1 MTGAWGPPQGEP
13 AAVSEDSLL
22 RGARAGERAA
32 VESLY
37 AAHVASARRLATI
50 LVGTAG
56 ADALVADS
64 FARAF
69 GQVRAGRG
77 PSTSFRPLLL
87 TTMRDLHRAAGG
99 AVVPPT
105 AEEPGPELDS
115 AGAAAALADLPGSW
129 QQILWHADVEGG
141 GPEEVAEL
149 LGTTPAAVSKVV
161 PQARERLQG
170 AYLDRY
176 GATASVDEACQWTRK
191 RLGRFVR
198 DDLGNRSSAKVAEHL
213 VGCTRCTA
221 ARTEMEGAQKQLAG
235 SLVPVVLV
243 GAMGLVDAAVETAP
257 AGAPQ
262 GPPTRQEDGR

>member
-13 AAVSEDSLL
+13 AVASEESLL
-22 RGARAGERAA
+22 RGARTGERAA

-37 AAHVASARRLATI
+37 AGHVASARRLATI
-50 LVGTAG
+50 LGGPAG
-56 ADALVADS
+56 ADALVAES

-77 PSTSFRPLLL
+77 PTTSFRPLLF

-99 AVVPPT
+99 AVMPPDDN
-105 AEEPGPELDS
+105 EPGPELDA
-115 AGAAAALADLPGSW
+115 AGASAALADLPGNW

-149 LGTTPAAVSKVV
+149 LGTTPAAVSAVV

-176 GATASVDEACQWTRK
+176 GAAAPVDETCQFTRK

-198 DDLGNRSSAKVAEHL
+198 DDLGRRSTAKVAEHL
-213 VGCTRCTA
+213 AGCTPCTA
-221 ARTEMEGAQKQLAG
+221 ARTEMESAQKQLAG

-243 GAMGLVDAAVETAP
+243 GAMGLVDAATDAAPQAP
-257 AGAPQ
+257 ATTPK
-262 GPPTRQEDGR
+262 DGR